1 MATPRRPSVET
12 LRYAAERAVS
22 RSSLRPVARAI
33 GRAASWLDG
42 FIAGKP
48 TELRAQTI
56 RKLHEWYVRE
66 SASLSRLDSDT
77 AGAAASILVSGIL
90 DPETRARTYDE
101 ILDVLARGYAAGG
114 ATPDWLESLRRDEEA
129 SPESPES

>member
-12 LRYAAERAVS
+12 LRYAAERAVE

-56 RKLHEWYVRE
+56 RKLHEWFVRE
-66 SASLSRLDSDT
+66 SAGLQRLDRET
-77 AGAAASILVSGIL
+77 AGAAASVLVSGIL
-90 DPETRARTYDE
+90 DPDTRQRAYDE
-101 ILDVLARGYAAGG
+101 ILDVLARAYGG
-114 ATPDWLESLRRDEEA
+114 DGPEPDWLTELRRDEE
-129 SPESPES
+129 SPES